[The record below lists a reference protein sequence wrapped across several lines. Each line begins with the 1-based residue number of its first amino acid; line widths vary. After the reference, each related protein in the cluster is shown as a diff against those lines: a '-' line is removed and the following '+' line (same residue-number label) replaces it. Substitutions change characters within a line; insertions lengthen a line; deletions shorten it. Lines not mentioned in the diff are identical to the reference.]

1 MVAVIGLQ
9 VALSGLT
16 PPEKRLW
23 QKLRP
28 DTIAAESLLRSWGY
42 WQAAPQGGQ
51 AGPRFHLRSLSI
63 AGDSTAQALIP
74 PRLLKRWQGR
84 PLTPALLQEVP
95 VALRQMLA
103 NQGYLY
109 AGAAWHH
116 FFCDS
121 AGRCTA
127 QLHLTSGPLV
137 RLDTIFLRG
146 PWPASRGAFY
156 QITGL
161 RPGRP
166 ISLQALQMLP
176 HRLRSTPYATL
187 VDTPKLWLF
196 PGLAWLEIQLQPKN
210 ANRLDGSLSLLPTG
224 SGLSTRPQLIG
235 QFDLVLVSPFRLG
248 EQLEAHF
255 SQLPNRSQRLQ
266 VRLGLP
272 YLWLG
277 LLALQGKFMLWRQ
290 DTSFL
295 SREVGFSVRY
305 RLSPAWTLLAEG
317 QRTTS
322 RLLSTAPY
330 RALVWPP
337 PRVLDFDRQGLTLG
351 WEFQNTDLRTAPR
364 QGWILTLTGTQGRR
378 GYRQNPGLPAFQY
391 DRLPPPSP
399 YREVEA
405 SLERYTPITA
415 LLTLRTG
422 LRLYRYWARGY
433 VENELRRLG
442 GEALRGF
449 PENTLPTAAYV
460 QGLLELRLHLEEEG
474 YLAAFAEVARLDLYL
489 LGNQT
494 TQAAGLA
501 LQTRLSAGLF
511 RLTFAAAR
519 LTGNP
524 WDLRRLLVSLTWVS
538 EF

>member
-1 MVAVIGLQ
+1 MIWLQ

-16 PPEKRLW
+16 PAEKRVW
-23 QKLRP
+23 QKLHP
-28 DTIAAESLLRSWGY
+28 DTTAAESLLRAWGY
-42 WQAAPQGGQ
+42 WQAALPVGQ
-51 AGPRFHLRSLSI
+51 AGPRFHLRRLSI
-63 AGDSTAQALIP
+63 AGDSTAQALIY

-95 VALRQMLA
+95 IALRQAMT

-109 AGAAWHH
+109 AGVTWHH
-116 FFCDS
+116 LSCDS
-121 AGRCTA
+121 TGQCLA
-127 QLHLTSGPLV
+127 QLYITSGALV

-146 PWPASRGAFY
+146 SWPASRGAFY

-166 ISLQALQMLP
+166 IPLQALQMLP
-176 HRLRSTPYATL
+176 RRLRSTPYATL

-196 PGLAWLEIQLQPKN
+196 PGLAWLEVQLKPKN

-224 SGLSTRPQLIG
+224 SGPSTRPQLIG
-235 QFDLVLVSPFRLG
+235 QFDLALVSPFRLG

-272 YLWLG
+272 YLWRG
-277 LLALQGKFMLWRQ
+277 LLALQGKFTLWRQ

-295 SREVGFSVRY
+295 SREVGASVRY
-305 RLSPAWTLLAEG
+305 RLTPAWTLLAEG

-364 QGWILTLTGTQGRR
+364 EGWVLI
-378 GYRQNPGLPAFQY
+378 
-391 DRLPPPSP
+391 
-399 YREVEA
+399 
-405 SLERYTPITA
+405 
-415 LLTLRTG
+415 
-422 LRLYRYWARGY
+422 
-433 VENELRRLG
+433 
-442 GEALRGF
+442 
-449 PENTLPTAAYV
+449 
-460 QGLLELRLHLEEEG
+460 
-474 YLAAFAEVARLDLYL
+474 
-489 LGNQT
+489 
-494 TQAAGLA
+494 
-501 LQTRLSAGLF
+501 
-511 RLTFAAAR
+511 
-519 LTGNP
+519 
-524 WDLRRLLVSLTWVS
+524 
-538 EF
+538 